1 MHNSFSREQQYIS
14 RITELEQM
22 VFNLNQDIDTLDR
35 YRSELQQTCE
45 EMGYSLET
53 LKDTNEKLYTEAT
66 SLSVQKSELE
76 EKLICRERA
85 LSRI

>member
-22 VFNLNQDIDTLDR
+22 VFILNQDIDTLDR